1 MKKEFKYLE
10 ITRIADGVVVKR
22 IDVSGKSERSIERT
36 EMGILMQMNREDFF
50 VGEKDYDT
58 KQKDTDEPK
67 K

>member
-1 MKKEFKYLE
+1 MAKKEFNYLE
-10 ITRIADGVVVKR
+10 ITRIKDRVVVKR

-58 KQKDTDEPK
+58 KQADTDEPK
-67 K
+67 

>member
-1 MKKEFKYLE
+1 
-10 ITRIADGVVVKR
+10 
-22 IDVSGKSERSIERT
+22 
-36 EMGILMQMNREDFF
+36 MGILMQMNREDFF